1 MNAGQITYNHG
12 TIDALVTEVSQ
23 ASVQLRTGLDD
34 LKQYLQPLVAE
45 WTGSAAE
52 AYQIHQ
58 QQWDQAAAALQAM
71 LTEISNA
78 ALRGNQGMADADRSA
93 ANGWG

>member
-12 TIDALVTEVSQ
+12 TIDALVSEVSQ

-45 WTGSAAE
+45 WQGSAAE
-52 AYQIHQ
+52 AYQVHQ

-78 ALRGNQGMADADRSA
+78 ALRGNQGMADADRTA